1 MDETVAPLGATGL
14 WKEHPLSDNPCS
26 FTLEDLDRSAC
37 AVLVIDECGPA
48 EDLDPRL
55 ESMVEHTAKLCAS
68 ARAAGVPVIFAC
80 DAHIPGLDR
89 ELLLWG
95 NHGLAGTPACLPTPA
110 LGFAEGDYYVAK
122 RRYSAFFQTGLRL
135 LLEELGVS
143 TLIVVGFDTNICVR
157 HTLADAYF
165 NKYESVVVTDATAT
179 FLVGTQANGLHEIEV
194 CYGSLLA
201 STDEVCAFLTAK
213 E

>member
-1 MDETVAPLGATGL
+1 M
-14 WKEHPLSDNPCS
+14 SDNPCS

-37 AVLVIDECGPA
+37 ALLVIDECGPA

-55 ESMVEHTAKLCAS
+55 VGMVEHTAKLCAA
-68 ARAAGVPVIFAC
+68 ARTAGVPVIFAC

-95 NHGLAGTPACLPTPA
+95 NHGLAGTPGCLPTPA

-143 TLIVVGFDTNICVR
+143 TLIVAGFDTNICVR

-165 NKYESVVVTDATAT
+165 NNYDSVVVTGATAT
-179 FLVGTQANGLHEIEV
+179 FLVGTQENGLHEIEV

-201 STDEVCAFLTAK
+201 SADEVCAFLAAG

>member
-1 MDETVAPLGATGL
+1 M
-14 WKEHPLSDNPCS
+14 SDNPCS

-37 AVLVIDECGPA
+37 ALLVIDECGPA

-55 ESMVEHTAKLCAS
+55 VGMVEHTAKLCTA
-68 ARAAGVPVIFAC
+68 ARTAGVPVIFAC

-95 NHGLAGTPACLPTPA
+95 NHGLAGTSGCLPTPA

-143 TLIVVGFDTNICVR
+143 TLIVAGFDTNICVR

-165 NKYESVVVTDATAT
+165 NNYDSVVVTDATAT
-179 FLVGTQANGLHEIEV
+179 FLVGTQENGLHEIEV

-201 STDEVCAFLTAK
+201 STDEVCAFLDAG

>member
-1 MDETVAPLGATGL
+1 M
-14 WKEHPLSDNPCS
+14 SDNPCS

-143 TLIVVGFDTNICVR
+143 TLIVAGFDTNICVR

-165 NKYESVVVTDATAT
+165 NNYDSVVVADATAT

-201 STDEVCAFLTAK
+201 STDEVCAFLTA
-213 E
+213 EE